1 MITVLF
7 TLFYAISMAQTN
19 CSQDSTRYLDAYN
32 YIIQESANQEKTIEV
47 SDSIVDLD
55 RFWFSQDI
63 ADYPTEKEILG
74 LQKNNDAEKFIVF
87 SKIEDNVFRADLLP
101 YKQQFNKFDYKKMT
115 IQNVG
120 QIYLFIFNKDGSLK
134 FAFSHE
140 ITFDQLTNLCFD
152 LIRTK

>member
-1 MITVLF
+1 
-7 TLFYAISMAQTN
+7 MAQTN

-32 YIIQESANQEKTIEV
+32 YIIQEPVNQEKTIVV

-63 ADYPTEKEILG
+63 ADYPTEKEILNQYRANKKFVWMDAYYSPY
-74 LQKNNDAEKFIVF
+74 LASLFCRKTTMPKNLLFF
-87 SKIEDNVFRADLLP
+87 SKIEDYMLRADLLL
-101 YKQQFNKFDYKKMT
+101 YKQQSNKFDYKKMT
-115 IQNVG
+115 IQNIG

-140 ITFDQLTNLCFD
+140 ITYD
-152 LIRTK
+152 

>member
-1 MITVLF
+1 MPKNLLF
-7 TLFYAISMAQTN
+7 
-19 CSQDSTRYLDAYN
+19 
-32 YIIQESANQEKTIEV
+32 
-47 SDSIVDLD
+47 
-55 RFWFSQDI
+55 
-63 ADYPTEKEILG
+63 
-74 LQKNNDAEKFIVF
+74 F

-140 ITFDQLTNLCFD
+140 ITFD
-152 LIRTK
+152 